1 MVQSTLL
8 SQGSAI
14 PLTQVSVTC
23 ICCVLQLQKTTSEL
37 EKTKEELKSTQK
49 DLKNADKEILVRISF
64 LMASCQLLQTGLQ
77 LQSQELCW
85 LLLSD

>member
-1 MVQSTLL
+1 MWEHT
-8 SQGSAI
+8 A
-14 PLTQVSVTC
+14 VTGLC
-23 ICCVLQLQKTTSEL
+23 SPPHPGQCNPHCCVLQLQKTTSEL
-37 EKTKEELKSTQK
+37 EKTKEELKNTQK